1 LPRFEEKEQKI
12 MVPTNPRARTGRTSF
27 IVQSYVSGARG
38 ALKAGDQV
46 VAESE
51 QNARARADKLMAA
64 GRVLGVDVV
73 RQSADPEAGDYG
85 EPEYL
90 LRLGRVP
97 DLG

>member
-1 LPRFEEKEQKI
+1 
-12 MVPTNPRARTGRTSF
+12 MVPTNPKTQTARITF

-38 ALKAGDQV
+38 TLKAGDQI
-46 VAESE
+46 VAPSE
-51 QNARARADKLMAA
+51 QNARARAEKLMAA

-73 RQSADPEAGDYG
+73 KQSADPEAGEYG

-90 LRLGRVP
+90 VRLGRVP